1 MRIRIAAILLTLTA
15 ALLWAGGTSAAGPLT
30 LEGRTA
36 SSLTVSWSWGG
47 QPASAY
53 DLAWRARGGDE
64 AAAWRSVRKTAA
76 QRRHT
81 IDGLD
86 AGVRCVIR
94 ARALDAADRPLG
106 DLSPAVVR

>member
-1 MRIRIAAILLTLTA
+1 MPIRIAAALLTLTTV
-15 ALLWAGGTSAAGPLT
+15 LLWAGGTSAAGPLT

-36 SSLTVSWSWGG
+36 SSLTVSWSWNG

-53 DLAWRARGGDE
+53 ELAWRARGDE

-86 AGVRCVIR
+86 ASVHYVVRV
-94 ARALDAADRPLG
+94 RALDAADRPLG
-106 DLSPAVVR
+106 DLPPAVVR